1 MLTKMQHK
9 DIKDKILVQILIM
22 ERGLLNEYE
31 LSDIQINNLLDMID
45 QMVRNN
51 ISVNKLNK

>member
-1 MLTKMQHK
+1 M
-9 DIKDKILVQILIM
+9 KDKIFVQILIM
-22 ERGLLNEYE
+22 DRGLLNEYE
-31 LSDIQINNLLDMID
+31 LSDIQINNLLDIID